1 MTATDEQVRAWASVL
16 RVHAAVVPRLERELA
31 AVGMPLSWY
40 DVLLELNSAP
50 DRRLRMTELGA
61 RAVLSRER
69 VSRVVDELERAGL
82 VRRERNPDDGRS
94 LLAVITDEGRARL
107 RAAAPTYLAGIERHF
122 GAHLDAEE
130 ARAVATALF
139 RVVEAAEQQAYR
151 PHRPHPP
158 LTGMRPGLARVGT
171 FACAS
176 RHLCRRGYEAGA
188 AHPRRHS
195 CGVPGLVPSERVGT
209 FDSARGRRRGLRHE
223 VGPDDGPPTTRH
235 TEPVQHAVGRG

>member
-40 DVLLELNSAP
+40 DVLLELNAAP

-122 GAHLDAEE
+122 GAHLDADE
-130 ARAVATALF
+130 AR
-139 RVVEAAEQQAYR
+139 RWR
-151 PHRPHPP
+151 PRCSGSSRPPSSRPPSPHRPHPP
-158 LTGMRPGLARVGT
+158 LTRSRHVWRRESAPLPT
-171 FACAS
+171 AS
-176 RHLCRRGYEAGA
+176 RHLCRRSRSR
-188 AHPRRHS
+188 P
-195 CGVPGLVPSERVGT
+195 
-209 FDSARGRRRGLRHE
+209 GLRHRRESAPSTAQGEGGE
-223 VGPDDGPPTTRH
+223 VCVTRS
-235 TEPVQHAVGRG
+235 GG